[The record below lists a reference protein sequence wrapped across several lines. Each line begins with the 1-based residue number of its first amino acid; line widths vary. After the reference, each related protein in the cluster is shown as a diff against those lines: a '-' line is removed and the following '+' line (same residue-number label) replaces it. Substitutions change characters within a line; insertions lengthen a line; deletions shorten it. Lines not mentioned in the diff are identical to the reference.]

1 MQKLASTFQCKVQK
15 LAKEGESFLQLQ
27 QGGDDWLLQ
36 WLVQWSLQELC
47 SDKGKTQQS
56 FARFSRED
64 PPHHRP

>member
-47 SDKGKTQQS
+47 SDTMLN
-56 FARFSRED
+56 FNA
-64 PPHHRP
+64 